1 MGESQSKKNRIFENG
16 IKSRDGILLA
26 LLGLFLVAIIARLF
40 YVQVV
45 AGGDYADKAA
55 TAHTNKI
62 TLEAKRGTIY
72 DRNGVVIASDVDAT
86 TIYADPQQITEF
98 DGVAQTLAD
107 VLGPT
112 TNKTK
117 DDYYKLI
124 DQPDLSFVYIL
135 RKADA
140 DLASSLKDTLKSQK
154 LDGIH
159 YLSDTK
165 RVYPNG
171 DVGSQLVGNVDVDGN
186 GIAGLEL
193 EYNDL
198 VGGTD
203 GVLETERGSKGLPIP
218 DGEIS
223 RTDAVDG
230 KDIVTSIDINLQKK
244 AEEALLPVVQ
254 EYNAQG
260 GSVTVMDASTG
271 EIYASCSYAKKT
283 SSSSGDSDSDSGS
296 KSKYSLEVGKLWS
309 ATDSYEPGSTF
320 KALTAT
326 SILTNN
332 ADVNTNTTFTVP
344 GALQVYDA
352 TIKDSHEHGT
362 ETLSLN
368 DIIAQSSNIGTVL
381 ASRTVSSD
389 QLYNTYKTFGIGQN
403 PGTDFPGTASGS
415 IKDAS
420 SWDPVTAANITF
432 GQGVSVT
439 GMQIVRAY
447 GALEQRGTM
456 HTPHFLMSI
465 PNDQAK
471 TDELTSPLNT
481 SDNVA
486 DANVCNEVV
495 SMMKSVVTD
504 GTGKDAAVDGFTV
517 AGKTGTAEVAKSS
530 GGYGNGYIVSFGGW
544 LEGSS
549 SNLVCLVTVQQPHTE
564 AGGGEVCG
572 PVFADIMSFAA
583 ERYHI
588 AAQAN

>member
-1 MGESQSKKNRIFENG
+1 MGESQSKNNRIFENG

-26 LLGLFLVAIIARLF
+26 LFGLFLVAIIARLF
-40 YVQVV
+40 YVQIV

-86 TIYADPQQITEF
+86 TIYADPQQITDF

-140 DLASSLKDTLKSQK
+140 DLASSLKDTLKSQN
-154 LDGIH
+154 LTGIH

-203 GVLETERGSKGLPIP
+203 GMLETERGSKGLPIP

-244 AEEALLPVVQ
+244 AEEALLPAVQ

-271 EIYASCSYAKKT
+271 EIYASCSYAKK
-283 SSSSGDSDSDSGS
+283 SSSSSDDSDSDSTS

-320 KALTAT
+320 KLLTAT
-326 SILTNN
+326 SILANN

-403 PGTDFPGTASGS
+403 PGTDFPGTTSGS

-471 TDELTSPLNT
+471 TDELASPLNT
-481 SDNVA
+481 SDSVA
-486 DANVCNEVV
+486 DASVCNEVV
-495 SMMKSVVTD
+495 NMMKSVVTD